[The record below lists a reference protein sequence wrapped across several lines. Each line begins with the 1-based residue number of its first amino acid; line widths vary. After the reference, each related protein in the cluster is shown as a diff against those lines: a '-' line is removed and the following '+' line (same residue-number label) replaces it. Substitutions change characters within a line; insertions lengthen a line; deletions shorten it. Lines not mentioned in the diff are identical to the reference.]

1 MIALR
6 PYQEKAVATALAHDN
21 GILVLP
27 TGAGKSLVIAGIVSA
42 LPGKTII
49 LQPSR
54 EILESNYEKIQHFG
68 FEDAKIFSAS
78 LGIKE
83 IGKATFA
90 TIGTVISKVD
100 LFRDVET
107 VIIDECFVR
116 GTKIDGKNI
125 EDIRV
130 GDYIRSYNHNINQI
144 ELKKVLNI
152 KCRKAPEKLYCV
164 DIQGVS
170 ITSTGN
176 HPYYVI
182 GQGYIAARDLLPGD
196 EILYAIKK
204 EFNQDTPMHLL
215 QQASNSKK
223 LSPILEVQNK
233 RIPLSQGMRSQGG
246 RKKFFPTDDTEQS
259 YAEFRDTNE
268 DVGQS
273 KANRSQAINTRRQWN
288 RAINGSENAMGSIR
302 RRLVYGILG
311 ENLSEA
317 TYVSSSLQDRY
328 SEPQTEDST
337 RGGWKQPLQSKISGQ
352 QETEIVGI
360 ARVENV
366 TVQKR
371 GHNRR
376 FTNGNIYNYV
386 YNLEVEGNNNYFAND
401 VLVHNCHLVNAKGG
415 QYLDF
420 IAAIKPKKI
429 IGLTATPY
437 RLHSNSFGSQIKMLT
452 RTRPKVFKDIIHVT
466 QTQELIENNFLCN
479 PDFISTIDGEK
490 KRGML
495 RPNSN
500 GSNFTDSSVQQY
512 LQAININAH
521 IIASVTEALAAGS
534 KHILAFTESIADSGF
549 VLRELENKGIAVATV
564 SSETKNRERTH
575 LIKDFK
581 AGIIQVMVNVGVLT
595 TGFDFPELDCLVI
608 GRPTMSLALW
618 YQMVGRCVRPHPN
631 KESACVY
638 DICGNYN
645 TFGNPLEMKLDRTG
659 KLWDVYGPKGQRLTT
674 RFLTAEP
681 EHEETMAFGKYKG
694 YRLADVPID
703 YLAWAAENMTNR
715 AMVGK
720 FQIELKRREL
730 IESQSSALKELEAA

>member
-107 VIIDECFVR
+107 VIIDEC
-116 GTKIDGKNI
+116 
-125 EDIRV
+125 
-130 GDYIRSYNHNINQI
+130 
-144 ELKKVLNI
+144 
-152 KCRKAPEKLYCV
+152 
-164 DIQGVS
+164 
-170 ITSTGN
+170 
-176 HPYYVI
+176 
-182 GQGYIAARDLLPGD
+182 
-196 EILYAIKK
+196 
-204 EFNQDTPMHLL
+204 
-215 QQASNSKK
+215 
-223 LSPILEVQNK
+223 
-233 RIPLSQGMRSQGG
+233 
-246 RKKFFPTDDTEQS
+246 
-259 YAEFRDTNE
+259 
-268 DVGQS
+268 
-273 KANRSQAINTRRQWN
+273 
-288 RAINGSENAMGSIR
+288 
-302 RRLVYGILG
+302 
-311 ENLSEA
+311 
-317 TYVSSSLQDRY
+317 
-328 SEPQTEDST
+328 
-337 RGGWKQPLQSKISGQ
+337 
-352 QETEIVGI
+352 
-360 ARVENV
+360 
-366 TVQKR
+366 
-371 GHNRR
+371 
-376 FTNGNIYNYV
+376 
-386 YNLEVEGNNNYFAND
+386 
-401 VLVHNCHLVNAKGG
+401 HLVSAKGG

-466 QTQELIENNFLCN
+466 QTQELIENKFLCN
-479 PDFISTIDGEK
+479 PEFISTIDGEN
-490 KRGML
+490 KRDML

-564 SSETKNRERTH
+564 SSETKNRERTQ

-581 AGIIQVMVNVGVLT
+581 NGVIQVMVNVGVLT
-595 TGFDFPELDCLVI
+595 TGFDFPELDGLVI

-618 YQMVGRCVRPHPN
+618 FQMVGRCVRPHPN
-631 KESACVY
+631 KKSASVY

-659 KLWDVYGPKGQRLTT
+659 KLWDIYDPKGQRLTT

-694 YRLADVPID
+694 YRLADVPTD
-703 YLAWAAENMTNR
+703 YLAWAVENMTNR